1 MKKEREGRSRW
12 REKERGSDK
21 MDAVNVE
28 RLTVFLL
35 LSSTFSM
42 QWMKSSKVMTT
53 TPVDRST
60 PKTRSS
66 KETNSSESDTMQAM
80 SRKMISGE

>member
-1 MKKEREGRSRW
+1 MDGERK
-12 REKERGSDK
+12 REGSDK

-80 SRKMISGE
+80 SRKMINGE